1 MATFLYDD
9 ECMGLVVLRNQNEI
23 DKNSCQWFI
32 KDSDVPF
39 FFTTVKVKWLGR
51 RNSN

>member
-39 FFTTVKVKWLGR
+39 A
-51 RNSN
+51 

>member
-23 DKNSCQWFI
+23 DKNLV
-32 KDSDVPF
+32 D
-39 FFTTVKVKWLGR
+39 G
-51 RNSN
+51 